1 MGELVIVC
9 CHAICLPDCD
19 PYEESS
25 WLLKSF
31 QRSNPSTG
39 KPGEH
44 ETFLLHIQAGVNALR
59 REGTILIFSGA
70 KTERNAPFSEA
81 LSYLNVLKQCFGG
94 SDFVRQAMAEGRVHI
109 EADATDSYQN
119 LLFSLIKYYEIED
132 KWPQMITVITH
143 AFKENRFLVR
153 VKQINLLDSML
164 TRAGRPRSC
173 IGIAQ
178 REDTRARDQPSLSF
192 AGVARSATT
201 REGYCRP
208 VLERPSRS
216 S

>member
-25 WLLKSF
+25 WLLKPF

-59 REGTILIFSGA
+59 RKGATLVLSGA
-70 KTERNAPFSEA
+70 KTDH
-81 LSYLNVLKQCFGG
+81 NVLMQCFGD
-94 SDFVRQAMAEGRVHI
+94 SDFVRQAIARGRI
-109 EADATDSYQN
+109 MCENAATDSYQN
-119 LLFSLIKYYEIED
+119 LLFSLIQYYEILG
-132 KWPQMITVITH
+132 KWPQMITIITH

-153 VKQINLLDSML
+153 VKRTKLLDLNADKSRMP
-164 TRAGRPRSC
+164 TRLHWDYPRTGYACKASILPFLCRSC
-173 IGIAQ
+173 
-178 REDTRARDQPSLSF
+178 EMYND
-192 AGVARSATT
+192 
-201 REGYCRP
+201 
-208 VLERPSRS
+208 
-216 S
+216 